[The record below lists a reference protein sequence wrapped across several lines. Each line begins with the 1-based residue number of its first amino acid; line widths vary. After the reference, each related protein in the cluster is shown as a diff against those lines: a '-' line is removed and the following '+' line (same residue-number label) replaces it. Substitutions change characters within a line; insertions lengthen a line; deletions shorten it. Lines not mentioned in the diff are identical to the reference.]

1 MPNKDSGFEDEAEN
15 NDDQDPESLEPMSE
29 EDVTENLSAEF
40 IAERHRF
47 LEWVFSNEEL
57 KNHRRRLVFNMN
69 IPVDKHK
76 LIEEVE
82 SRVYTYC
89 MSGYGKKNELQN
101 LWRDVENPENSTRKD
116 PKQELL
122 KFLKATNNSK
132 CIDAISPDTIPNP
145 NEEDVKAGGPKYI
158 GRTDI
163 TGDIEILD
171 QSSQDNDPQ
180 VHIVDSGMG
189 NRIRECLRKDC
200 RSKHLSTFIAI
211 INLWEE
217 GVDKPVDICLK
228 IPGLTPKTYNDL
240 QGSLREFLKKNVKF
254 WLNDEEDPS

>member
-29 EDVTENLSAEF
+29 GDVTENLSKEL

-47 LEWVFSNEEL
+47 LEWVFYNEEL
-57 KNHRRRLVFNMN
+57 QKHLKSHVFKMR
-69 IPVDKHK
+69 IPVDKDE
-76 LIEEVE
+76 LIEEVR
-82 SRVYTYC
+82 SRVYEYC
-89 MSGYGKKNELQN
+89 TSGYGKDNKFQT
-101 LWRDVENPENSTRKD
+101 LWRAFENQHNSGRRDPAKD
-116 PKQELL
+116 LL
-122 KFLKATNNSK
+122 VCLKNTFNSK
-132 CIDAISPDTIPNP
+132 CIDAIKPYTKPNP
-145 NEEDVKAGGPKYI
+145 NLTEVQKGGPKFVI
-158 GRTDI
+158 RVELEGDHAKLEQAV
-163 TGDIEILD
+163 DIEPEFFN
-171 QSSQDNDPQ
+171 S
-180 VHIVDSGMG
+180 DSGMG

-228 IPGLTPKTYNDL
+228 IPGLSPKTYNDL
-240 QGSLREFLKKNVKF
+240 QGSLRKFLKKNVKF

>member
-1 MPNKDSGFEDEAEN
+1 MPNKKKELEEN
-15 NDDQDPESLEPMSE
+15 PAGNA
-29 EDVTENLSAEF
+29 SAEF
-40 IAERHRF
+40 IDERHRF

-57 KNHRRRLVFNMN
+57 KNHRKRLVFKMN

-101 LWRDVENPENSTRKD
+101 LWRDVENPQNSTRKD

-122 KFLKATNNSK
+122 NYLKKTNNSK

-145 NEEDVKAGGPKYI
+145 NEEDVKAGEPIYI
-158 GRTDI
+158 GRTDL

-171 QSSQDNDPQ
+171 QSSQDNEPP

-189 NRIRECLRKDC
+189 IRIRECLRKDC

-217 GVDKPVDICLK
+217 GIDKPVDICLK
-228 IPGLTPKTYNDL
+228 IPGLSPKTYNDL

-254 WLNDEEDPS
+254 WLNDEDDEVQS